1 MDQLSP
7 YWVGAI
13 GLLFLILGYR
23 AYKKK
28 QVVGSS
34 GETRGL
40 RDYSFYLRFLGL
52 WTSGI
57 LLMIL
62 SGILFQEQLGWAAL
76 SVFAI
81 AVIVLGLL
89 IFRFTSIRKGIGR
102 ATVKALTPTRRKK
115 TSKETEASPRSWA
128 LAAASLPG
136 SMRGLDHTTLAGRSL
151 SAANERKAR
160 KWLKKEWE
168 IDDEEEFEEVQD
180 WLIET
185 GHRSEFFEEIQRFR
199 LFSDEYR
206 VAFLGRI
213 EAGVEEADSPDEK
226 EELKGRV
233 LLAAEKAQEL
243 TDTGFLAWDYVR
255 YLDNCRAGFLAG
267 YLEEEEAWEA
277 MLSACQVLQT
287 RYDSWE
293 DAGEAYLMARGY
305 WSVVETERT
314 GTSWRKAFLS
324 LRENPRSPW
333 NNVPWELA
341 LFSRS

>member
-1 MDQLSP
+1 M
-7 YWVGAI
+7 
-13 GLLFLILGYR
+13 
-23 AYKKK
+23 
-28 QVVGSS
+28 SS
-34 GETRGL
+34 
-40 RDYSFYLRFLGL
+40 
-52 WTSGI
+52 
-57 LLMIL
+57 
-62 SGILFQEQLGWAAL
+62 
-76 SVFAI
+76 
-81 AVIVLGLL
+81 
-89 IFRFTSIRKGIGR
+89 
-102 ATVKALTPTRRKK
+102 
-115 TSKETEASPRSWA
+115 
-128 LAAASLPG
+128 
-136 SMRGLDHTTLAGRSL
+136 
-151 SAANERKAR
+151 ANERKAR

-168 IDDEEEFEEVQD
+168 IDDEDEFEEVQD

-213 EAGVEEADSPDEK
+213 EAGLEEADSPDEK

-243 TDTGFLAWDYVR
+243 TDTGFLAWDYFR

-267 YLEEEEAWEA
+267 YLEEEEAWDA

-293 DAGEAYLMARGY
+293 DAGEAYLMAREY
-305 WSVVETERT
+305 WSVVETEQT
-314 GTSWRKAFLS
+314 GTSWRKAFLT